1 MSIVSNA
8 AIARALLADIA
19 NGTSMTDA
27 TSSLAAYLIEERR
40 VNDTS
45 AIVRDVER
53 QLLVSKGELY
63 VRATTATPLNSEMKD
78 QIRAMFGSAEGV
90 KKVIIEETIDKTV
103 IGGVRCET
111 AEKRLDLTVHR
122 QLQRLKRQE
131 S

>member
-53 QLLVSKGELY
+53 QLLVSKGDLY

>member
-1 MSIVSNA
+1 MSNVSNA

-40 VNDTS
+40 VNDVS

-53 QLLVSKGELY
+53 QLLVSRGELY

>member
-1 MSIVSNA
+1 MSNVSNA

>member
-1 MSIVSNA
+1 
-8 AIARALLADIA
+8 
-19 NGTSMTDA
+19 
-27 TSSLAAYLIEERR
+27 
-40 VNDTS
+40 
-45 AIVRDVER
+45 
-53 QLLVSKGELY
+53 
-63 VRATTATPLNSEMKD
+63 
-78 QIRAMFGSAEGV
+78 MFGSAEGV

>member
-1 MSIVSNA
+1 MSKVTNTT
-8 AIARALLADIA
+8 IARAVLADIA
-19 NGTSMTDA
+19 RGASMQDVTK
-27 TSSLAAYLIEERR
+27 SLAAFLIEERR
-40 VNDTS
+40 VADAS
-45 AIVRDVER
+45 AIVRDIER

-63 VRATTATPLNSEMKD
+63 VRATSATPLASDMLE
-78 QIRAMFGSAEGV
+78 QIKTMFNTSGDV
-90 KKVIIEETIDKTV
+90 KKVVIEETIDKTV

>member
-8 AIARALLADIA
+8 VIARALLADIA

-53 QLLVSKGELY
+53 QLLVSKGDLY

>member
-53 QLLVSKGELY
+53 QLLVSKGDLY
-63 VRATTATPLNSEMKD
+63 VRTTTATPLNSEMKD